1 VLEKLIEIDPSKECL
16 EFLYDRI
23 LDINYRGIQISQH
36 NRYTYEQ
43 VVGMLSI
50 MYDLVGT
57 NKMVIRTT
65 DLKKRPHNTYDEL
78 TYAKYTTLVNEKYG
92 KGTQDSIRKNLFVD
106 FHRMGL
112 IYRYSL
118 DGKHLNPY
126 ARKTVK
132 SVSLTPLALDLINS
146 EISDFDRY
154 LLFTR
159 ALDNLLKGLATD
171 FFDILAELDYLTID
185 EYTFFISF
193 LRQPLNG
200 KYTSMEEV
208 IKYVNQYRSLSKFQK
223 DAVVRVVKEYCNPDD
238 FAGDKTNKRDFHNW
252 RNESQQVFMILNMT
266 AYYQYNSS
274 RERLEFMV
282 SPNNVFKTKDDVTKL
297 KRSINE
303 KHIYFKKH
311 KLQKELGF
319 ELHHIVPLLWAR
331 NVTEFFLLD
340 KWENMLYL
348 DGKKHAIITQSGNRH
363 VKLSFN
369 DMDNNIILRDSSND
383 AIKLLSGTNVL
394 YNFELKQILSDTNKD
409 ILESFK

>member
-1 VLEKLIEIDPSKECL
+1 MLEKLIEIDPSKECL

-126 ARKTVK
+126 ARKTAK

-159 ALDNLLKGLATD
+159 ALDNLLKRLLL
-171 FFDILAELDYLTID
+171 ISLTF
-185 EYTFFISF
+185 Y
-193 LRQPLNG
+193 
-200 KYTSMEEV
+200 
-208 IKYVNQYRSLSKFQK
+208 
-223 DAVVRVVKEYCNPDD
+223 
-238 FAGDKTNKRDFHNW
+238 
-252 RNESQQVFMILNMT
+252 
-266 AYYQYNSS
+266 
-274 RERLEFMV
+274 
-282 SPNNVFKTKDDVTKL
+282 
-297 KRSINE
+297 
-303 KHIYFKKH
+303 
-311 KLQKELGF
+311 
-319 ELHHIVPLLWAR
+319 
-331 NVTEFFLLD
+331 
-340 KWENMLYL
+340 
-348 DGKKHAIITQSGNRH
+348 
-363 VKLSFN
+363 
-369 DMDNNIILRDSSND
+369 
-383 AIKLLSGTNVL
+383 
-394 YNFELKQILSDTNKD
+394 
-409 ILESFK
+409 